1 MRKEI
6 GKKAKFLIV
15 ISAAVLVLITIL
27 FFTNKVEENVRAQL
41 EQNLEDVANQNAM
54 ALRNQ
59 IHSNELLLN
68 GLAAELM
75 ESEDQTE
82 AVTKYCN
89 FVESYGLK
97 RLGYCQPDGVTTS
110 TDGAKVDLSHRNF
123 FQRGM
128 QGKAT
133 ITGVLTDAMS
143 EEHGQ
148 VTVMSIPMK
157 DNAGQVQ
164 GVACMTYDSDA
175 FNDTLQMQSFEGKG
189 YSFAVNENGE
199 VMVSMGNDGLRLTA
213 NLFDILEQNPEN
225 DKVLENI
232 EKERKTGGKLY
243 LSQEEYFYATPV
255 KLMGGEV
262 TWYMFTVVPS
272 DYFEERFGE
281 TRRNLYRMDL
291 LVILL
296 IVVSVWVFM
305 WISREQRLETIR
317 LAYTDPLTGD
327 ANYAK
332 FCQVVNSQHGRQGY
346 LISMNVQ
353 NFSNV
358 NIAAGRAVGDS
369 MLMNIWQ
376 VLKNAVGTNE
386 MAARVREDYF
396 AVFMEASMEERLIQ
410 RTEAISAKVHGLAKK
425 IQVPGVYLQ
434 YGICELKEDELVE
447 DGYAKAR
454 LACDFAGGDH
464 TKRYVFY
471 RDINQAA
478 LYEDQE
484 LEERFDEAL
493 ETHEFEVWYQPK
505 YSVSGAEMVGSEAL
519 VRWRNKDGSLISPG
533 RFIPLFE
540 KNGMIARLDEYMF
553 RSVCCQQAK
562 WKEEGYPI
570 LPVSVN
576 LSRASLYYSDLVE
589 KYENIIKEYQLD
601 ARYVQIEVTESAM
614 EGKTDILKVLGQF
627 RKIGVQILMDDFGT
641 GYSSLAVLNTR
652 CFDTLKLDKSLIDH
666 IGEEKGE
673 TLLYHVISMG
683 KQLGL
688 NITAEGVE
696 NTMQLEYLQKLHCD
710 DIQGFLFARP
720 MPKADF
726 EKEMKKKCEEQIRE

>member
-97 RLGYCQPDGVTTS
+97 RLGYCQPDGITTS
-110 TDGAKVDLSHRNF
+110 TDGVKVDLSHRNF

-143 EEHGQ
+143 EEHGKI
-148 VTVMSIPMK
+148 TVMSIPMK

-199 VMVSMGNDGLRLTA
+199 VMVSMGNDGLRLSA
-213 NLFDILEQNPEN
+213 NLFDILKQNPEN
-225 DKVLENI
+225 DKVLAEI
-232 EKERKTGGKLY
+232 KKEKKAGGKLY

-272 DYFEERFGE
+272 DYFEERFDE

-296 IVVSVWVFM
+296 IVVSVWGFM

-369 MLMNIWQ
+369 MLMSIWQ

-396 AVFMEASMEERLIQ
+396 AVFMEASTEERLIQ
-410 RTEAISAKVHGLAKK
+410 RTEAISAKVHELAKK

-720 MPKADF
+720 MPKEDF
-726 EKEMKKKCEEQIRE
+726 EKEMKKKCEE

>member
-1 MRKEI
+1 
-6 GKKAKFLIV
+6 
-15 ISAAVLVLITIL
+15 
-27 FFTNKVEENVRAQL
+27 
-41 EQNLEDVANQNAM
+41 
-54 ALRNQ
+54 
-59 IHSNELLLN
+59 
-68 GLAAELM
+68 
-75 ESEDQTE
+75 
-82 AVTKYCN
+82 
-89 FVESYGLK
+89 
-97 RLGYCQPDGVTTS
+97 
-110 TDGAKVDLSHRNF
+110 
-123 FQRGM
+123 
-128 QGKAT
+128 
-133 ITGVLTDAMS
+133 
-143 EEHGQ
+143 
-148 VTVMSIPMK
+148 
-157 DNAGQVQ
+157 
-164 GVACMTYDSDA
+164 
-175 FNDTLQMQSFEGKG
+175 
-189 YSFAVNENGE
+189 
-199 VMVSMGNDGLRLTA
+199 
-213 NLFDILEQNPEN
+213 
-225 DKVLENI
+225 
-232 EKERKTGGKLY
+232 
-243 LSQEEYFYATPV
+243 
-255 KLMGGEV
+255 MGGEV

-272 DYFEERFGE
+272 DYFEERFDE

-296 IVVSVWVFM
+296 IVVSVWGFM

-369 MLMNIWQ
+369 MLMSIWQ

-396 AVFMEASMEERLIQ
+396 AVFMEASTEERLIQ

-720 MPKADF
+720 MPKEDF
-726 EKEMKKKCEEQIRE
+726 EKEMKKKCEE